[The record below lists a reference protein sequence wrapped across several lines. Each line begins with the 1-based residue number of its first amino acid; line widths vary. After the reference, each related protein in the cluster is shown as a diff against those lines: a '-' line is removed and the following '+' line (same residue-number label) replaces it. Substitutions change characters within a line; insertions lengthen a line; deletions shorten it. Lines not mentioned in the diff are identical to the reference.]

1 MNVVKILGLFIKMI
15 QFLNH
20 GSKES
25 NRKKTKSKL
34 SWNCLFQFKKNY
46 RFFFNSLVSATPL
59 SLTVWC

>member
-25 NRKKTKSKL
+25 NRKKNNVKI
-34 SWNCLFQFKKNY
+34 
-46 RFFFNSLVSATPL
+46 VVEL
-59 SLTVWC
+59 SLPI